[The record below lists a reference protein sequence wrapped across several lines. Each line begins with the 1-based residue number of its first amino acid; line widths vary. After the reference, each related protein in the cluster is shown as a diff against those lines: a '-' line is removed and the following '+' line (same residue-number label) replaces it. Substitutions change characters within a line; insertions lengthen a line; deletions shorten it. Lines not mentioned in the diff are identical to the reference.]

1 MLLYTLLCELCI
13 NKIVNTMKLQQLR
26 FFASVCHSG
35 LNVTAAA
42 KSLFTSQPGVS
53 RQVRL
58 LEDELGFSLFV
69 RQGKALVALT
79 QAGKEILKRAER
91 ILKEVE
97 NIKAFSNELTNE
109 KNGLLSIATTHTQSR
124 YVLPPV
130 LKQLHG
136 IYPSV
141 KVNLFQGT
149 SKQNLKSLREGE
161 VDFVISSGDTDNITD
176 LVKLD
181 LFKWQRKI
189 VVPKNHKLANKSTI
203 TLKELA
209 SYPLIVYVGND
220 NENSSLVKAFNQAN
234 LDYQIVFTARDSD
247 VIKTYVR
254 SGLGVGIIASMAVD
268 ADLDDDLHA
277 MDTVGILPLSTT
289 WLAFNPSLFLRGF
302 MHEFIQ
308 LFAPHVKR
316 EQVQAAI
323 DNKLLLADPQKI
335 VTPIDSAWQC

>member
-1 MLLYTLLCELCI
+1 
-13 NKIVNTMKLQQLR
+13 MKLQQLR
-26 FFASVCHSG
+26 FFVAVCHSG

-42 KSLFTSQPGVS
+42 KQLYTSQPGVS

-69 RQGKALVALT
+69 RQGKSLVSLT
-79 QAGKEILKRAER
+79 HAGQEILRRAER

-97 NIKAFSNELTNE
+97 NIKAFSHELTNE
-109 KNGLLSIATTHTQSR
+109 SNGQLNIATTHTQAR

-130 LKQLHG
+130 LKKLHER
-136 IYPSV
+136 YPSI
-141 KVNLFQGT
+141 KVNLLQGT
-149 SKQNLKSLREGE
+149 SQQNLKSLRDGE
-161 VDFVISSGDTDNITD
+161 VDFVISSGNTEEASD

-189 VVPKNHKLANKSTI
+189 VVPEGHVLANKSTI
-203 TLKELA
+203 TLAELA
-209 SYPLIVYVGND
+209 AHPLIVYVGND
-220 NENSSLVKAFNQAN
+220 KQSSSLVQAFNAQN

-254 SGLGVGIIASMAVD
+254 SGLGVGVIASMAVD
-268 ADLDDDLHA
+268 EELDKDLHA
-277 MDTVGILPLSTT
+277 IDTVGVLPLSAT
-289 WLAFNPSLFLRGF
+289 WLTFNPSLFLRGF

-316 EQVQAAI
+316 EQVQSAI
-323 DNKLLLADPQKI
+323 DNKLLLVDPQKN
-335 VTPIDSAWQC
+335 TQPIDSIWHI

>member
-1 MLLYTLLCELCI
+1 
-13 NKIVNTMKLQQLR
+13 MKLQQLR
-26 FFASVCHSG
+26 FFVAVCHSG

-42 KSLFTSQPGVS
+42 KQLYTSQPGVS

-79 QAGKEILKRAER
+79 HAGKEVLRRAER
-91 ILKEVE
+91 VLKEVE
-97 NIKAFSNELTNE
+97 NIKAFSHELTNQS
-109 KNGLLSIATTHTQSR
+109 NGQLNIATTHTQAR

-130 LKQLHG
+130 LKKLHD
-136 IYPSV
+136 IYPSI
-141 KVNLFQGT
+141 KVNLLQGT
-149 SKQNLKSLREGE
+149 SQQNLKSLRDGE
-161 VDFVISSGDTDNITD
+161 VDFVISSGNTQNASD

-189 VVPKNHKLANKSTI
+189 VVPKGHALAQQSNIS
-203 TLKELA
+203 LKELA
-209 SYPLIVYVGND
+209 TYPLIVYVGND
-220 NENSSLVKAFNQAN
+220 KESSSLVQAFNAEN

-268 ADLDDDLHA
+268 EKTDDDLHA
-277 MDTVGILPLSTT
+277 LDTVGVLPLSAT

-316 EQVQAAI
+316 DQVQSAI
-323 DNKLLLADPQKI
+323 DNKLLLVDPQKQ
-335 VTPIDSAWQC
+335 VDPIDSIWHI

>member
-1 MLLYTLLCELCI
+1 
-13 NKIVNTMKLQQLR
+13 MKLQQLR
-26 FFASVCHSG
+26 FFVSVCHSG

-42 KSLFTSQPGVS
+42 KQLFTSQPGVS

-69 RQGKALVALT
+69 RQGKSLVSLT
-79 QAGKEILKRAER
+79 QAGKEILRRAEK
-91 ILKEVE
+91 ILNEVE

-109 KNGLLSIATTHTQSR
+109 HNGQLNIATTHTQAR

-130 LKQLHG
+130 LKKLHQV
-136 IYPSV
+136 YPAI

-149 SKQNLKSLREGE
+149 SRQNLKSLREGE
-161 VDFVISSGDTDNITD
+161 VDFVISSGNTGEATD

-189 VVPKNHKLANKSTI
+189 VIPKGHALAKKSSI
-203 TLKELA
+203 TLAELA
-209 SYPLIVYVGND
+209 KHPLIVYVGND
-220 NENSSLVKAFNQAN
+220 KESSSLVQAFNAAS
-234 LDYQIVFTARDSD
+234 LDFKIVFTARDSD

-268 ADLDDDLHA
+268 EQVDGDLHA
-277 MDTVGILPLSTT
+277 LDTVGILPLSAT

-323 DNKLLLADPQKI
+323 DNKLLLTDPQKL
-335 VTPIDSAWQC
+335 VQPINSAWQC

>member
-1 MLLYTLLCELCI
+1 
-13 NKIVNTMKLQQLR
+13 MKLQQLR
-26 FFASVCHSG
+26 FFVSVCHSG

-42 KSLFTSQPGVS
+42 KQLYTSQPGVS

-69 RQGKALVALT
+69 RQGKSLVALT
-79 QAGKEILKRAER
+79 HAGQEILHRAEK
-91 ILKEVE
+91 ILNEVE

-109 KNGLLSIATTHTQSR
+109 SQGQLNIATTHTQAR

-130 LKQLHG
+130 LKKLHD
-136 IYPSV
+136 IYPSI
-141 KVNLFQGT
+141 KVNLLQGT
-149 SKQNLKSLREGE
+149 SQQNLKSLKDGE
-161 VDFVISSGDTDNITD
+161 VDFVISSGGTEQATD

-189 VVPKNHKLANKSTI
+189 VVPKGHKLAKKSTI
-203 TLKELA
+203 TLAELA
-209 SYPLIVYVGND
+209 KHPLIVYVGND
-220 NENSSLVKAFNQAN
+220 KESSSLVQAFKNAE

-247 VIKTYVR
+247 VIKTYIR
-254 SGLGVGIIASMAVD
+254 SGLGIGIIASMAFD
-268 ADLDDDLHA
+268 SRIDDDLHA
-277 MDTVGILPLSTT
+277 IDTVGILPLSAT

-316 EQVQAAI
+316 EQVQSAI
-323 DNKLLLADPQKI
+323 DNKLLLVDPQK
-335 VTPIDSAWQC
+335 TTQPIDSAWQC

>member
-1 MLLYTLLCELCI
+1 
-13 NKIVNTMKLQQLR
+13 MKLQQLR
-26 FFASVCHSG
+26 FFVAVCHSG

-42 KSLFTSQPGVS
+42 KQLFTSQPGVS

-79 QAGKEILKRAER
+79 HAGKEVLRRSER

-97 NIKAFSNELTNE
+97 NIKAFSHELTNDR
-109 KNGLLSIATTHTQSR
+109 NGQLNIATTHTQAR
-124 YVLPPV
+124 YVLPSV
-130 LKQLHG
+130 LKQLHEV
-136 IYPSV
+136 YPSI
-141 KVNLFQGT
+141 KVNLLQGT
-149 SKQNLKSLREGE
+149 SQQNLKSLREGE
-161 VDFVISSGDTDNITD
+161 VDFVISSGGTEEATD

-181 LFKWQRKI
+181 LYKWQRKI
-189 VVPKNHKLANKSTI
+189 VVPKGHVLAQQDSI
-203 TLKELA
+203 TLAEL
-209 SYPLIVYVGND
+209 SGHPLIVYVGND
-220 NENSSLVKAFNQAN
+220 QQNSSLVQAFQAAG

-268 ADLDDDLHA
+268 KQHDSDLHA
-277 MDTVGILPLSTT
+277 LDTVGILPLSAT

-316 EQVQAAI
+316 EQVQSAI
-323 DNKLLLADPQKI
+323 DNKLLLIDPQKQ
-335 VTPIDSAWQC
+335 TEPIDSAWQ

>member
-1 MLLYTLLCELCI
+1 
-13 NKIVNTMKLQQLR
+13 MKLQQLR
-26 FFASVCHSG
+26 FFVSVCHSG

-42 KSLFTSQPGVS
+42 KQLYTSQPGVS

-69 RQGKALVALT
+69 RQGKSLVALT
-79 QAGKEILKRAER
+79 HAGKEVLHRAER
-91 ILKEVE
+91 VLKEVE
-97 NIKAFSNELTNE
+97 NIKAFSHELTNQN
-109 KNGLLSIATTHTQSR
+109 NGHLNIATTHTQAR

-130 LKQLHG
+130 LKQLHE
-136 IYPSV
+136 IYPSI
-141 KVNLFQGT
+141 KVNLLQGT
-149 SKQNLKSLREGE
+149 SQQNLKSLHEGE
-161 VDFVISSGDTDNITD
+161 VDFVISSGNTQAASD

-189 VVPKNHKLANKSTI
+189 VVPKGHTLAKKTTI
-203 TLKELA
+203 SLQELA
-209 SYPLIVYVGND
+209 EHPLIVYVGND
-220 NENSSLVKAFNQAN
+220 KESSSLVQAFNAESLN
-234 LDYQIVFTARDSD
+234 YKIVFTARDSD

-268 ADLDDDLHA
+268 EKVDDDLHA
-277 MDTVGILPLSTT
+277 LDTVGILPLSAT

-316 EQVQAAI
+316 EQVQSAI
-323 DNKLLLADPQKI
+323 DNKLLLSDPQK
-335 VTPIDSAWQC
+335 VSRPIDSAWHS

>member
-1 MLLYTLLCELCI
+1 
-13 NKIVNTMKLQQLR
+13 MKLQQLR
-26 FFASVCHSG
+26 FFVSVCHNG

-42 KSLFTSQPGVS
+42 KQLFTSQPGVS

-79 QAGKEILKRAER
+79 DAGKEILKRAEK

-97 NIKAFSNELTNE
+97 NIKAFSHELTNE
-109 KNGLLSIATTHTQSR
+109 DNGQLNIATTHTQAR

-130 LKQLHG
+130 LKKLHEV
-136 IYPSV
+136 YPSI
-141 KVNLFQGT
+141 KVNLLQGT
-149 SKQNLKSLREGE
+149 SQQNIKSLREGE
-161 VDFVISSGDTDNITD
+161 VDFVISSGGTEQASD

-189 VVPKNHKLANKSTI
+189 VVPKNHILAKQSSVS
-203 TLKELA
+203 LKEL
-209 SYPLIVYVGND
+209 SEHPLIVYVGND
-220 NENSSLVKAFNQAN
+220 KASSSLVQAFKSAQ
-234 LDYQIVFTARDSD
+234 LDYKIVFTARDSD

-254 SGLGVGIIASMAVD
+254 SELGIGIIASMAID
-268 ADLDDDLHA
+268 DKLDDDLHA
-277 MDTVGILPLSTT
+277 IDTEDILPLSKT
-289 WLAFNPSLFLRGF
+289 WLAFNPSLFMRGF

-316 EQVQAAI
+316 EQIQSAI
-323 DNKLLLADPQKI
+323 DNKLLLIDPQKPSQ
-335 VTPIDSAWQC
+335 PIDSAWHN

>member
-1 MLLYTLLCELCI
+1 
-13 NKIVNTMKLQQLR
+13 MKLQQLR
-26 FFASVCHSG
+26 FFVSVCHSG

-42 KSLFTSQPGVS
+42 KQLYTSQPGVS

-69 RQGKALVALT
+69 RQGKSLVSLT
-79 QAGKEILKRAER
+79 HAGQEILRRAER

-109 KNGLLSIATTHTQSR
+109 HNGLLNIATTHTQAR

-130 LKQLHG
+130 LKKLHEV
-136 IYPSV
+136 YPSI
-141 KVNLFQGT
+141 KVNLLQGT
-149 SKQNLKSLREGE
+149 SQQNLKSLRDGE
-161 VDFVISSGDTDNITD
+161 VDFVISSGNTEEASD

-189 VVPKNHKLANKSTI
+189 VVPKGHKLAKKTTI
-203 TLKELA
+203 TLAELA
-209 SYPLIVYVGND
+209 KHPLIVYVGND
-220 NENSSLVKAFNQAN
+220 KESSSLVQAFNAQN

-268 ADLDDDLHA
+268 KKLDDDLHA
-277 MDTVGILPLSTT
+277 IDTVGILPLSAT

-316 EQVQAAI
+316 EQVQSAI
-323 DNKLLLADPQKI
+323 DNKLLLIDPQK
-335 VTPIDSAWQC
+335 TTQPIDSIWHI

>member
-1 MLLYTLLCELCI
+1 
-13 NKIVNTMKLQQLR
+13 MKLQQLR
-26 FFASVCHSG
+26 FFVAVCHSG

-42 KSLFTSQPGVS
+42 KQLFTSQPGVS

-79 QAGKEILKRAER
+79 HAGKEVLRRSER

-97 NIKAFSNELTNE
+97 NIKAFSHELTNDR
-109 KNGLLSIATTHTQSR
+109 NGQLNIATTHTQAR
-124 YVLPPV
+124 YVLPSV
-130 LKQLHG
+130 LKKLHEV
-136 IYPSV
+136 YPSI
-141 KVNLFQGT
+141 KVNLLQGT
-149 SKQNLKSLREGE
+149 SQQNLKSLREGE
-161 VDFVISSGDTDNITD
+161 VDFVISSGGTEEATD

-181 LFKWQRKI
+181 LYKWQRKI
-189 VVPKNHKLANKSTI
+189 VVPKGHVLAKKDSI
-203 TLKELA
+203 TLAELA
-209 SYPLIVYVGND
+209 VHPLIVYVGND
-220 NENSSLVKAFNQAN
+220 QQNSSLVQAFKQAG
-234 LDYQIVFTARDSD
+234 LTYKIVFTARDSD

-268 ADLDDDLHA
+268 QTLDQDLHA
-277 MDTVGILPLSTT
+277 LDTVGILPLSAT

-316 EQVQAAI
+316 EQVQSAI
-323 DNKLLLADPQKI
+323 DNKLLLVDPQKH
-335 VTPIDSAWQC
+335 TEPINSAWQ